1 MIAPTLPSAKSMQG
15 RTLARLLQARK
26 ISHID
31 MLREVASYR
40 LSAPIERLRNLHG
53 WQIEIEYREGI
64 TRDSVGRKARYGV
77 YSIAPELIRQY
88 RKALGAERFDNF
100 IESVKKF
107 ENQKI

>member
-1 MIAPTLPSAKSMQG
+1 MQG

-31 MLREVASYR
+31 ILREAATYR

-53 WQIEIEYREGI
+53 WQIEIEYREDI
-64 TRDSVGRKARYGV
+64 TRDPTGRKARYGV

-88 RKALGAERFDNF
+88 RKKLGAERFDNF
-100 IESVKKF
+100 IKAVQEF
-107 ENQKI
+107 ENGGANGRT